1 MLERTDA
8 QHGILDWRIKA
19 SAAIA
24 EHSSAFERLMS
35 IQHQEAG
42 QETDQPQEKSEEA
55 GKTLASPGSPG
66 PALDTAKV
74 RRRALLVALSILVL
88 LLLAGFGDAL
98 GNYLPHTTPPFDN
111 GQTQLAGNLRVTLQ
125 FTPNPPK
132 ASGDPATL
140 VAITLQGSDGQAVD
154 GARVQISL
162 MMVTMDMG
170 VNETTAQALGQGHY
184 QAKVAFLM
192 PGAWQVT
199 VTVTPVG
206 GASASIPYAVDV
218 AS

>member
-1 MLERTDA
+1 MHT
-8 QHGILDWRIKA
+8 HGILDWKIKA
-19 SAAIA
+19 FATIA
-24 EHSSAFERLMS
+24 EHSGAFERLMG
-35 IQHQEAG
+35 IQHQEPG
-42 QETDQPQEKSEEA
+42 QETDQPQEKAGEA
-55 GKTLASPGSPG
+55 DKTLALSGSPR
-66 PALDTAKV
+66 PALDTAKI
-74 RRRALLVALSILVL
+74 RRRALLVALSMLAL

-111 GQTQLAGNLRVTLQ
+111 GQTQTAGNLRVTLQ
-125 FTPNPPK
+125 FTPNPPRV
-132 ASGDPATL
+132 SGDPATL
-140 VAITLQGSDGQAVD
+140 VAITLQGNNGQAVD

-170 VNETTAQALGQGHY
+170 VNETSAQGLGQGRY

-206 GASASIPYAVDV
+206 GASASTTYSVDV